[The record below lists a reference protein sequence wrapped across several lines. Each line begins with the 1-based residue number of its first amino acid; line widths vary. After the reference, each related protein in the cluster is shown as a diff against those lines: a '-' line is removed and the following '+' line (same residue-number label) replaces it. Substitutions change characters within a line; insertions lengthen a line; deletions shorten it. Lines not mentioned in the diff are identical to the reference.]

1 MMMMDGPDHSVLL
14 CSTCVPYMI
23 YLYIMELLKI
33 NIFIF
38 INIYIYISGFVLI
51 RLKLYVCM
59 YVTMI
64 LHFYYISI
72 VICYGIF
79 LPQYESERLI
89 TFVLLTEKL
98 KKKGGRKSVYNL
110 DSS

>member
-1 MMMMDGPDHSVLL
+1 
-14 CSTCVPYMI
+14 MI

-38 INIYIYISGFVLI
+38 IKYIYIYIRFCSHKVKVLF
-51 RLKLYVCM
+51 M
-59 YVTMI
+59 YVNMI

>member
-1 MMMMDGPDHSVLL
+1 
-14 CSTCVPYMI
+14 MI

-89 TFVLLTEKL
+89 YLCFTN
-98 KKKGGRKSVYNL
+98 RKA
-110 DSS
+110 